1 MSKKTDSETVDLAT
15 ATPETPIAL
24 AADPASPIPGTVEQ
38 TLATPP
44 EILPPPPPPPQPP
57 TASPAA
63 AAEPEPLI
71 ECVALHGRL
80 THEGKTYAPHEKVF
94 LPAELARGLIAA
106 GHVAKAGKE

>member
-38 TLATPP
+38 TL
-44 EILPPPPPPPQPP
+44 E
-57 TASPAA
+57 PALA
-63 AAEPEPLI
+63 AYVNLRS
-71 ECVALHGRL
+71 RL

-94 LPAELARGLIAA
+94 LPADLAQGLIQA
-106 GHVAKAGKE
+106 GHLIKAE